1 MQTSINKTEASRGDD
16 KSPLVSSQ
24 WLAEHLDDPSV
35 AIAHVLYEADID
47 DYAEGHIP
55 GAQRWYWKDFFWHD
69 TIREF
74 PTPAQMAGRLGQMGI
89 DENTTLVLYSGRN
102 QYAIYG
108 YWVTK
113 ILCGH
118 PDVRVLD
125 GHLKKWTLEGRALDS
140 QAPVISPLTCLPQRD
155 SRDDSSRVGSGE
167 VRDKLGNPRHVVLDA
182 RYHSEYSGERV
193 KPGTGF
199 DYGAE
204 RWGRIPGA
212 RHLFFRDLFDNEDD
226 SLLPAADLEALFRTV
241 GAGPDQSDEV
251 VCYCRLGHRASLL
264 WFAATQIV
272 GWDHFRVYDG
282 SWTEWG
288 SSVGFP
294 VER

>member
-1 MQTSINKTEASRGDD
+1 MAKTNFE
-16 KSPLVSSQ
+16 PLVSSQ
-24 WLAEHLDDPSV
+24 WLADRLADPSV
-35 AIAHVLYEADID
+35 VVAHVLYEADID
-47 DYAEGHIP
+47 DYAEGHVP
-55 GAQRWYWKDFFWHD
+55 GARKLYWKDFFWHD
-69 TIREF
+69 TIRQF
-74 PTPAQMAGRLGQMGI
+74 PTPEDMTARLGKLGV

-125 GHLKKWTLEGRALDS
+125 GHLKKWVLDGRES
-140 QAPVISPLTCLPQRD
+140 QTETPRVYPRVGVPQRE
-155 SRDDSSRVGSGE
+155 SRDDSSRVGSAE
-167 VRDKLGNPRHVVLDA
+167 IRDKLGQPGFVVLDA
-182 RYHSEYSGERV
+182 RYHSEYDGERV

-199 DYGAE
+199 DFGAE

-212 RHLFFRDLFDNEDD
+212 RHLFFRDLFNDEDD
-226 SLLPAADLEALFRTV
+226 TLLPPADLEALFRNV
-241 GAGPDQSDEV
+241 GAGPDQADEV
-251 VCYCRLGHRASLL
+251 VSYCRLGHRASLL

-294 VER
+294 IER